1 MTINSNTK
9 IKIGIVGLGY
19 WGPNW
24 VRNIM
29 VHEKFQLDW
38 VVDLDVRRLVF
49 VKETFNLP
57 DSKIFSNID
66 EALSSVRPDIVLIAT
81 PPSSHLN
88 LAKLIASHKINLIIE
103 KPSGIN
109 SKEMLEIIKLEQKN
123 GIKIFAD
130 HTYLFTPAAKLI
142 RELIESNYLGELQF
156 VLSSRLNLGL
166 IQKDVDVV
174 RDLAIHDFSLF
185 DYFFEELPLS
195 LQTISKTHFPATIDS
210 TASINLNFSK
220 KLLGHI
226 NVSWNSPVKVR
237 QMIISGSNR
246 SIIWD
251 DTNQT
256 EKVKIFEAS
265 ADINLDDPKRHISY
279 SLGKTEVPKLA
290 LEEAIKLELDHI
302 YECLLN
308 SLKPINGTDHLSK
321 MHKILV
327 ACEKSKLNLSNLVE
341 VI

>member
-1 MTINSNTK
+1 LK
-9 IKIGIVGLGY
+9 IKSDNKLNIGIVGLGY

-24 VRNIM
+24 VRNVII
-29 VHEKFQLDW
+29 HEKFNLNW
-38 VVDLDVRRLVF
+38 VVDLDEKKL
-49 VKETFNLP
+49 KLAEETFNLP
-57 DSKIFSNID
+57 QSKVFLNVEDALTSN
-66 EALSSVRPDIVLIAT
+66 LPDIVLIAT
-81 PPSSHLN
+81 SPSSHLDI
-88 LAKLIASHKINLIIE
+88 AKLITSKKINLIIE

-109 SKEMLEIIKLEQKN
+109 SEQMLEIIQLEKNN
-123 GIKIFAD
+123 GIKIFVD
-130 HTYLFTPAAKLI
+130 HTYMFTPAAKFI
-142 RELIESNYLGELQF
+142 RETIQSNYLGDLQF

-166 IQKDVDVV
+166 IQRDVDVV

-185 DYFFEELPLS
+185 DYFFEEIPLS
-195 LQTISKTHFPATIDS
+195 IQCLAKTHFPATIDS
-210 TASINLNFSK
+210 SASINLNFSK
-220 KLLGHI
+220 NLLGHI

-237 QMIISGSNR
+237 QMIISGSNK

-265 ADINLDDPKRHISY
+265 ADLNLDDPKRHISY

-302 YECLLN
+302 YDCLTN
-308 SLKPINGTDHLSK
+308 QVKPINGTEHLSR

-327 ACEKSKLNLSNLVE
+327 ASEQSKENQSNLVE
-341 VI
+341 IV